1 MTMPDLRKLTPEA
14 RDSVRQREG
23 WQDRF
28 VVMFAGNL
36 GLLQGLDT
44 VVRAC
49 RELSPTSR
57 VLVVMVGD
65 GVDGTRLQQLASDD
79 RDGRSPPVRAAPVAA
94 SDMAGYDAAADAL
107 LVHLRESPIA
117 PLIVPS
123 KTVAYL
129 AAGKPIVMAS
139 VGAAADIVSNAGAGV
154 VLRPDDA
161 KALAGALEAVSA
173 LSDAERALMGAR
185 GRAFFESH
193 FTKRA
198 TLPTYVAALK
208 RVAAGADRSAR

>member
-1 MTMPDLRKLTPEA
+1 
-14 RDSVRQREG
+14 
-23 WQDRF
+23 
-28 VVMFAGNL
+28 
-36 GLLQGLDT
+36 
-44 VVRAC
+44 
-49 RELSPTSR
+49 
-57 VLVVMVGD
+57 
-65 GVDGTRLQQLASDD
+65 
-79 RDGRSPPVRAAPVAA
+79 
-94 SDMAGYDAAADAL
+94 MAGYYAAADAL

-161 KALAGALEAVSA
+161 KALAGALEAVSE

-193 FTKRA
+193 FTKRV